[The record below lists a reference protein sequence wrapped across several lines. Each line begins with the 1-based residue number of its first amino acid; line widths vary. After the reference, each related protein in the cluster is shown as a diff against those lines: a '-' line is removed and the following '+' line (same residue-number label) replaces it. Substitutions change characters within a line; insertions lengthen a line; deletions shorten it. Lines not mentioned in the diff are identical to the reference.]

1 MIRASRAF
9 LPVLLL
15 ASLVMAGC
23 GDDAEE
29 NQESTDPIVGVLEL
43 PISYRYDASA
53 PSDAVAVEVAPSNL
67 RVDGRTILELDNGKV
82 PESSVGGSPA
92 TVTELRSALEG
103 GPARRVA
110 TLRVLGS
117 TPWRTTMLIL
127 STLEQNRVSEVSFM
141 VRQGTGT
148 EIGYLDLTNWDIR
161 EESQDFH
168 EPPATHLRS
177 WDELGDIWEEMYTA
191 CREGPYVDCAFKAP
205 NIAEGGNMHIKLF
218 ARGNAVKFEL
228 HRFGAP
234 EPEPAAPAP
243 DPFLDGIG
251 PAEAEEEPELPPA
264 TTAAFTW
271 RYQATTP
278 QADAENIV
286 AKTVRPLCGS
296 QPCGA
301 LVEAEAQT
309 PTMRVLSF
317 LGSAFPNGTD
327 EPYLMFQVPPPL

>member
-1 MIRASRAF
+1 MMRASRAF

-15 ASLVMAGC
+15 ASLAFTGC
-23 GDDAEE
+23 GDDGEE

-43 PISYRYDASA
+43 PISYRYETSA
-53 PSDAVAVEVAPSNL
+53 PSDAVAIEIAPANL
-67 RVDGRTILELDNGKV
+67 RVDGHTILELDNGKV
-82 PESSVGGSPA
+82 PEASVGGSPE
-92 TVTELRSALEG
+92 TITELRTALEG

-110 TLRVLGS
+110 TMRVLGS
-117 TPWRTTMLIL
+117 TPWRTTMLAL
-127 STLEQNRVSEVSFM
+127 ATLKENRVSEVSFM
-141 VRQGTGT
+141 TRQGTGT
-148 EIGYLDLTNWDIR
+148 EIGYLNLSNWDIR
-161 EESQDFH
+161 AELDEFH

-205 NIAEGGNMHIKLF
+205 NIAEGGKMHMELF
-218 ARGNAVKFEL
+218 ARGNAVKIEL

-234 EPEPAAPAP
+234 DPQPATPVA
-243 DPFLDGIG
+243 DTFLDGIG
-251 PAEAEEEPELPPA
+251 PAEGDEEPELPPA

-278 QADAENIV
+278 QADAENVV
-286 AKTVRPLCGS
+286 AKTMRPLCGS

-317 LGSAFPNGTD
+317 IGSAFPNGTD
-327 EPYLMFQVPPPL
+327 EPYLMFQVPPS